1 MVYNDYEL
9 VSTKRVGNKRRM
21 GFILLRRQY
30 TAMGGNPTVFTAGLF
45 GVAGTMLK
53 LTGSAVTTSQQ
64 QPLLSSGGARFL
76 GRSGLI
82 KAAPTLLGLG
92 IGITTFGDKTEL
104 SNLLWNCGTYSREMK
119 AIKDEHY
126 FAE

>member
-30 TAMGGNPTVFTAGLF
+30 TAMGGTPTVFTAALF
-45 GVAGTMLK
+45 GAAGSMLK
-53 LTGSAVTTSQQ
+53 LSGSSVATMQ
-64 QPLLSSGGARFL
+64 QPMMTTGGARVM
-76 GRSGLI
+76 GRRGLLM
-82 KAAPTLLGLG
+82 AAPTLLGLG
-92 IGITTFGDKTEL
+92 FGIASFGDASEL
-104 SNLLWNCGTYSREMK
+104 SNLVWNCGTYSREMK